1 MLTGGWAKDWGW
13 GVGVAGST
21 EEVLVY
27 FRVMLRSVSET
38 NRRSWVTEPQG
49 ELSFG
54 SCTLYYLAL
63 NENHTKANCRRGL
76 ELGYIYY

>member
-1 MLTGGWAKDWGW
+1 M
-13 GVGVAGST
+13 AGST

-27 FRVMLRSVSET
+27 FRVTLRSVSET

-54 SCTLYYLAL
+54 SCTLL
-63 NENHTKANCRRGL
+63 
-76 ELGYIYY
+76 LGFEQKSYQSQLQEMIRVGVHLLLGGQDGKGS